1 MQTNTKENET
11 PNDLPGIHFY
21 HDAPKQRLIELTLQI
36 SDTKIAMEAKLWSTL
51 VLFTVCLPSIFSL
64 TVKVQ
69 VS

>member
-11 PNDLPGIHFY
+11 PNYLPGI

-36 SDTKIAMEAKLWSTL
+36 SDTKIATEAKLWSTL
-51 VLFTVCLPSIFSL
+51 VLFTVSLPSIFSF
-64 TVKVQ
+64 TAKVQ